1 MIADYGVILGNTLG
15 GLADYCSQVYQSL
28 EAVHI
33 FAVVAVALLL
43 FVMFKR

>member
-1 MIADYGVILGNTLG
+1 MIGEYGVILGSTLG
-15 GLADYCSQVYQSL
+15 SLADYCSQVYQSL
-28 EAVHI
+28 DAIHI